1 MHALSQYNFM
11 VVDKYL
17 LSTYCMPSPFPGP
30 RDTTMNKTDR
40 NPALVRF
47 PVGWGRRTKNKFMMR
62 AVEKN
67 KVKEHRVMDYLGRD
81 CLRT

>member
-1 MHALSQYNFM
+1 
-11 VVDKYL
+11 
-17 LSTYCMPSPFPGP
+17 MPSPFPGP
-30 RDTTMNKTDR
+30 GDTTMNKTDR

-47 PVGWGRRTKNKFMMR
+47 PVVWGRWTKNKFMMR

-67 KVKEHRVMDYLGRD
+67 KVKEDRVMDCLGRD

>member
-1 MHALSQYNFM
+1 
-11 VVDKYL
+11 
-17 LSTYCMPSPFPGP
+17 MPSPFPGP